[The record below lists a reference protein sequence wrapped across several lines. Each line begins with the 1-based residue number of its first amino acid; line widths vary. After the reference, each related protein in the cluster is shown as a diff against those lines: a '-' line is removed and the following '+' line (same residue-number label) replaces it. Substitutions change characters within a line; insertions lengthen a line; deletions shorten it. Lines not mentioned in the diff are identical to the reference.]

1 VSAPRDIAILYADEA
16 LVAVDK
22 PPGLLVHRSGLADG
36 ENDVLVDRV
45 RRTTGRLL
53 FPIHRLD
60 RATSGIVLFAAD
72 RQLAGALG
80 AEFMAR
86 RVDKRYLAV
95 CRGWPEPEGLI
106 DHALDAPGMP
116 EKKPARTAWT
126 RLATAELPIAV
137 GRYPSVRLALIEA
150 RPETGRYRQIRRHF
164 KHLSHHLIGD
174 TSHGDGRHNRFA
186 RMHLGAHRLLLHAWG
201 IRLAHPATGLP
212 IAISAPPDADFRRA
226 LERLGWLTFADAGP
240 DFGPEP
246 SADPPCSSNGGR
258 SRGQG

>member
-1 VSAPRDIAILYADEA
+1 MSPPRDIEIVHADEA

-36 ENDVLVDRV
+36 EDDVLVDRV
-45 RRTTGRLL
+45 RRATGRML

-72 RQLAGALG
+72 RALAGALG

-95 CRGWPEPEGLI
+95 CRGWPEAEGLI
-106 DHALDAPGMP
+106 DHPLDAPGMP
-116 EKKPARTAWT
+116 EKKAARTAWT
-126 RLATAELPIAV
+126 RLATAELPIPV
-137 GRYPSVRLALIEA
+137 GRYESVRLALVEA

-164 KHLSHHLIGD
+164 KHASHHLIGD

-186 RMHLGAHRLLLHAWG
+186 RMHLGVHRLLLHAWG
-201 IRLAHPATGLP
+201 LRLAHPATGEP
-212 IAISAPPDADFRRA
+212 ITITAPPDAEFRQA
-226 LERLGWLTFADAGP
+226 MARLGWQDYADAVPAFEGVAP
-240 DFGPEP
+240 L
-246 SADPPCSSNGGR
+246 PPQAPGA
-258 SRGQG
+258 

>member
-1 VSAPRDIAILYADEA
+1 VSAVRDIAILHADEA

-36 ENDVLVDRV
+36 EDDVLVDRV
-45 RRTTGRLL
+45 RRATGRML

-60 RATSGIVLFAAD
+60 RATSGVVLFAAD

-86 RVDKRYLAV
+86 RVDKRYLSV
-95 CRGWPEPEGLI
+95 CRGWPDPEGLI
-106 DHALDAPGMP
+106 DHPLDAPGMP

-126 RLATAELPIAV
+126 RLGTAELPIPV
-137 GRYPSVRLALIEA
+137 GRYPSVRLALVEA

-164 KHLSHHLIGD
+164 KHASHHLIGD

-186 RMHLGAHRLLLHAWG
+186 RMHLGVHRLLLHAWG
-201 IRLAHPATGLP
+201 IRLAHPATGVP
-212 IAISAPPDADFRRA
+212 IAIHAPPDAEFRRA
-226 LERLGWLTFADAGP
+226 LERLGWGGFAEAVP
-240 DFGPEP
+240 AFNSEAQLPPRVPE
-246 SADPPCSSNGGR
+246 S
-258 SRGQG
+258 